1 MRLSKTSYSLA
12 AAAMLASTQGTF
24 ASTVN
29 FGTLTPF
36 TGGDAGEGLDLSG
49 NIIYAFNLGG
59 LSGTQ
64 TVQGVDFLDA
74 SVFAPPVGITTPAE
88 TLEFDYA
95 TANPG
100 GVNGADYGSSADDD
114 ALEIVVNS
122 VWYNTNWT
130 FDLAVT
136 PGTRYQ
142 LQLILQESFFPL
154 QITEDRNFDVSVETA
169 SPDTL
174 SLAIDDLVLGAE
186 TNGANEAGD
195 DSGLVYTYTF
205 TATDSSFRV
214 ALDDNLLEIGD
225 GNAVLAAVTLEAL
238 DDDTTP
244 PNIATLDPTNGA
256 TEVPIFSDL
265 VVTFDEQVAFG
276 TGNITIKES
285 AGGAVVE
292 AFDVTTSTNLLLNG
306 ASVTIN
312 PSSTLAGSTGYYVEI
327 DPEAIEDLAENS
339 FMGITDAAIWSFI
352 TAATDVTAPTIGTVD
367 DPANGAT
374 DVPVDSGLEFTFD
387 EEVQKAA
394 GNIVIRRADDNTVVD
409 TIDVSTGNV
418 TVSGAQIVIVPNVIL
433 PALTGLYVEIEAGAF
448 QDLADNSF
456 AGISGSGTWSFT
468 TVDIVP
474 TSVTPFTG
482 GDAGEGLDLSGNI
495 VYAFNLGPGP
505 TQTVQG
511 VEFTAASVFDPPVGI
526 TTPAETLEFDYSAAN
541 PGGVNGA
548 DYGSSAD
555 DDALESIVN
564 TVWYNSNWAF
574 DLDVVPG
581 KEYQLQL
588 VFQESFFP
596 FQGLPDRNFDVSVG
610 TAAEPLTLV
619 LDDFAQGLET
629 NGANQAED
637 DFGVVY
643 TYTFTATDSSFRVA
657 LDDNPDVIEDGNA
670 VLAAVVLREVSGG
683 GLSITGIDYDKDAG
697 TVTLTWRKIGTAT
710 YIAKISTDMIDWETD
725 IDDNI
730 TAMRDENP
738 DDVDHLTVTFP
749 LPFEFQNEE
758 RLFFRIEL

>member
-12 AAAMLASTQGTF
+12 AAAILASTQGAF

-29 FGTLTPF
+29 LGTLTPF

-49 NIIYAFNLGG
+49 NIVYAFNLGG

-74 SVFAPPVGITTPAE
+74 SVFAPPVGIITPAE
-88 TLEFDYA
+88 TLEFDYSA
-95 TANPG
+95 ANPDG
-100 GVNGADYGSSADDD
+100 ANGADYGATADDAAMD
-114 ALEIVVNS
+114 TIVNS
-122 VWYNTNWT
+122 VWYNTNFT
-130 FDLAVT
+130 IDLAVT

-142 LQLILQESFFPL
+142 LQLILQESFWTN
-154 QITEDRNFDVSVETA
+154 QGITNRDFDVSVETA

-174 SLAIDDLVLGAE
+174 SLAIEDLVLGME
-186 TNGANEAGD
+186 TDGAAPAQPGPD
-195 DSGLVYTYTF
+195 FGQVYQYTF
-205 TATDSSFRV
+205 TAADSSFRV
-214 ALDDNLLEIGD
+214 ALDDNPAGVD
-225 GNAVLAAVTLEAL
+225 VNAVLAAVTLEEL
-238 DDDTTP
+238 GDDSTAP
-244 PNIATLDPTNGA
+244 LVSTLDPLDDSTD
-256 TEVPIFSDL
+256 VPTYSDL
-265 VVTFDEQVAFG
+265 VVTFDENVAFG

-285 AGGAVVE
+285 VGGAVVE
-292 AFDVTTSTNLLLNG
+292 AFEVTTSPKLLLSG

-312 PSSTLAGSTGYYVEI
+312 PSSNLAGSTGYYVEI
-327 DPEAIEDLAENS
+327 DPNAIDDLVGNS
-339 FMGITDAAIWSFI
+339 FMGITNAATWSFI
-352 TAATDVTAPTIGTVD
+352 TAATDVTAPAFGTVD

-374 DVPVDSGLEFTFD
+374 DVPLDSGLAFTFD

-409 TIDVSTGNV
+409 TIDVGTGNV
-418 TVSGAQIVIVPNVIL
+418 TVSGAQITIVPNVVL

-456 AGISGSGTWSFT
+456 AGISGSGTWNFT

-474 TSVTPFTG
+474 ISVTPFTG

-526 TTPAETLEFDYSAAN
+526 TTPAETLEFDYATAN
-541 PGGVNGA
+541 PGGANGV
-548 DYGSSAD
+548 DYGASAD

-564 TVWYNSNWAF
+564 TVWYNTNWAF

-588 VFQESFFP
+588 IFQESYFP
-596 FQGLPDRNFDVSVG
+596 LQGVPARNFDVSVG
-610 TAAEPLTLV
+610 AAAEPLTLV

-657 LDDNPDVIEDGNA
+657 LDDNPLEIGDGNA
-670 VLAAVVLREVSGG
+670 VLAAVVLQEPSGIG
-683 GLSITGIDYDKDAG
+683 FAITGIDYSPD
-697 TVTLTWRKIGTAT
+697 TNNVTLTWTSRPGVTYAVDASPDMQIG
-710 YIAKISTDMIDWETD
+710 W
-725 IDDNI
+725 
-730 TAMRDENP
+730 
-738 DDVDHLTVTFP
+738 
-749 LPFEFQNEE
+749 
-758 RLFFRIEL
+758 IELDDGVESGGEETSFVHTPEAGTTTLYYRVRRF